1 MAVETERLFVGGAW
15 RDAASTFDDFNPAT
29 GEGWRA
35 VADGGADVAADAVEA
50 ARAAQPEWAALPHD
64 QRAKVLIDAM
74 GVIVELQDTL
84 VGALV
89 DEGGSWIGKAMFETG
104 YTGGIA
110 QAAAAAAHMVT
121 GELIPSA
128 TGKVSMVVREPVGV
142 VSVITPWNF
151 PLLLSMRAVAFALAI
166 GNAVV
171 LKPSEETPVAGGV
184 LVGRIFE
191 AAGLP
196 PGLLNVVTCSRARVA
211 EVGEVLVGHPAVGA
225 VSFTGSSAVGREV
238 AALGGRNLKRV
249 ALELGGNDALIVLD
263 DADLER
269 AVGAAT
275 FGSFMHA
282 GQICMSTERI
292 LVDAA
297 VAEEFTER
305 LVAKAAEL
313 GVGGPRRNVIGAVI
327 NARQA
332 EKIRRAIAD
341 AVPHGATV
349 RTGGGNDGLFFQ
361 PTVLDGVAPDMSVW
375 TEETFGPVAP
385 GIPVSGGGEVLKL
398 ANDSEYGL
406 SAGIITA
413 DEERGLS
420 VARRLETGMAHV
432 NDTSVY
438 DEPNAPFG
446 GVKGSGVGRHGG
458 KAAIDAFTTT
468 RWLTLER
475 GGRLYPF

>member
-1 MAVETERLFVGGAW
+1 MAVETERLFVGGTW
-15 RDAASTFDDFNPAT
+15 RDAASAFDDVNPAT
-29 GEGWRA
+29 GEVWRR
-35 VADGGADVAADAVEA
+35 VADAGADAASDAVEA
-50 ARAAQPEWAALPHD
+50 ARASQPEWAALPHD
-64 QRAKVLIDAM
+64 QRAKVLIQAM
-74 GVIVELQDTL
+74 SAIDDLQDTL
-84 VGALV
+84 VEALV
-89 DEGGSWIGKAMFETG
+89 DEGGAWIGKAMFETG
-104 YTGGIA
+104 YVAGIA
-110 QAAAAAAHMVT
+110 QAAAAAAHMDT
-121 GELIPSA
+121 GELLPSDH
-128 TGKVSMVVREPVGV
+128 GKLSMVVREPVGV
-142 VSVITPWNF
+142 VSVISPWNF
-151 PLLLSMRAVAFALAI
+151 PLLLSMRAVAFALAV

-171 LKPSEETPVAGGV
+171 LKPSEETPVSGGV
-184 LVGRIFE
+184 LVAKIFE

-196 PGLLNVVTCSRARVA
+196 PGLLGVVTCSRDHVA

-225 VSFTGSSAVGREV
+225 VSFTGSTAVGREI
-238 AALGGRNLKRV
+238 AALGGRHLKKV
-249 ALELGGNDALIVLD
+249 ALELGGKDALIVLD
-263 DADLER
+263 DADLDR

-292 LVDAA
+292 LVDTA

-305 LVAKAAEL
+305 FVAKATAL
-313 GVGGPRRNVIGAVI
+313 TVGDPRTNIIGPII

-332 EKIRRAIAD
+332 GKIRRHIDD
-341 AVPHGATV
+341 AVAHGATV
-349 RTGGGNDGLFFQ
+349 RAGGGNDGLFFE
-361 PTVLDGVAPDMSVW
+361 PTVLDAVTPDMTIW

-385 GIPVSGGGEVLKL
+385 VITVSGEEEAIKL

-413 DEERGLS
+413 DDERGLS

-446 GVKGSGVGRHGG
+446 GVKSSGLGRHGG
-458 KAAIDAFTTT
+458 KAAIEAFTRT
-468 RWLTLER
+468 RWITLER

>member
-1 MAVETERLFVGGAW
+1 MAAETEQLFVGGTW
-15 RDAASTFDDFNPAT
+15 RDAAGTFDDFNPTT
-29 GEGWRA
+29 GEVWRR
-35 VADGGADVAADAVEA
+35 VADASADAANDAVEA
-50 ARAAQPEWAALPHD
+50 ARAAQPEWAAQPHD
-64 QRAKVLIDAM
+64 QRAKALFQAMIAIDD
-74 GVIVELQDTL
+74 LQDTL
-84 VGALV
+84 VEALV
-89 DEGGSWIGKAMFETG
+89 DEGGAWIGKAMFETG
-104 YTGGIA
+104 YVAGIA

-121 GELIPSA
+121 GELLPSDH
-128 TGKVSMVVREPVGV
+128 GKLSMVVREPVGV
-142 VSVITPWNF
+142 VSVISPWNF
-151 PLLLSMRAVAFALAI
+151 PLLLSMRAVAFALAV

-171 LKPSEETPVAGGV
+171 LKPSEETPLSGGV
-184 LVGRIFE
+184 LVAKIFE

-196 PGLLNVVTCSRARVA
+196 LGVLNVVTCSRNHVA

-225 VSFTGSSAVGREV
+225 VSFTGSTAVGREIG
-238 AALGGRNLKRV
+238 ALGGRQLKKV

-263 DADLER
+263 DADLDR

-305 LVAKAAEL
+305 FVAKTAAL
-313 GVGGPRRNVIGAVI
+313 TVGDPRTNIIGPVI
-327 NARQA
+327 NAKQA
-332 EKIRRAIAD
+332 GKIRRHLDD
-341 AVPHGATV
+341 AVAHGAKV
-349 RTGGGNDGLFFQ
+349 RAGGGNDGLFFE
-361 PTVLDGVAPDMSVW
+361 PTVLDGVTPDMAVW

-385 GIPVSGGGEVLKL
+385 VITVSDEEEAIKL

-413 DEERGLS
+413 DEERGLA

-446 GVKGSGVGRHGG
+446 GVKSSGLGRHGG
-458 KAAIDAFTTT
+458 KAAIEAFTKT
-468 RWLTLER
+468 RWITLER

>member
-15 RDAASTFDDFNPAT
+15 RDAADTFDDFNPAT
-29 GEGWRA
+29 GEAWRA
-35 VADGGADVAADAVEA
+35 VADGGADAAADAVEA

-74 GVIVELQDTL
+74 AAIGDLQEALVE
-84 VGALV
+84 ALV
-89 DEGGSWIGKAMFETG
+89 DEGGSWIGKAMFETD
-104 YTGGIA
+104 YSGGIA

-121 GELIPSA
+121 GELIPSDH
-128 TGKVSMVVREPVGV
+128 GKVSMVVREPVGV

-211 EVGEVLVGHPAVGA
+211 EVGEVLVGHPAIGA

-238 AALGGRNLKRV
+238 AALGGRHLKRV
-249 ALELGGNDALIVLD
+249 ALELGGKDALIVLD

-305 LVAKAAEL
+305 LAAKASEL
-313 GVGGPRRNVIGAVI
+313 GVGDPRSNVIGPVI

-332 EKIRRAIAD
+332 DKIRRHIDD
-341 AVPHGATV
+341 AVAHGATV
-349 RTGGGNDGLFFQ
+349 RTGGANDGLFFE
-361 PTVLDGVAPDMSVW
+361 PTVLDGVAPDMAVW

-385 GIPVSGGGEVLKL
+385 VVTVSGEEDAVKL

-458 KAAIDAFTTT
+458 KAAIDAFTRT

>member
-15 RDAASTFDDFNPAT
+15 RDAAGTFDDFNPAT
-29 GEGWRA
+29 GDVWRT
-35 VADGGADVAADAVEA
+35 VADGGADAASDAVEA
-50 ARAAQPEWAALPHD
+50 AQAAQPEWAALPHD
-64 QRAKVLIDAM
+64 QRAKVLIQAIGAIGD
-74 GVIVELQDTL
+74 LQDTL
-84 VGALV
+84 VDALV
-89 DEGGSWIGKAMFETG
+89 DEGGAWIGKAMFETG
-104 YTGGIA
+104 FVAGTA

-121 GELIPSA
+121 GELIPSDH
-128 TGKVSMVVREPVGV
+128 GKVSMVVREPVGV

-151 PLLLSMRAVAFALAI
+151 PLLLSMRAVAFALAV

-171 LKPSEETPVAGGV
+171 LKPSEETPLSGGV
-184 LVGRIFE
+184 LVAKIFE

-196 PGLLNVVTCSRARVA
+196 PGLLNVVTCSRDRVA
-211 EVGEVLVGHPAVGA
+211 EVGEVLVAHPAVAA
-225 VSFTGSSAVGREV
+225 VSFTGSTVVGREI
-238 AALGGRNLKRV
+238 AALGGRHLKRV
-249 ALELGGNDALIVLD
+249 ALELGGKDALIVLD
-263 DADLER
+263 DADLDR

-282 GQICMSTERI
+282 GQICMATERI

-297 VAEEFTER
+297 IAEEFTER
-305 LVAKAAEL
+305 FVAKAGEL
-313 GVGGPRRNVIGAVI
+313 GVGDPRSNVIGPVI
-327 NARQA
+327 NAKQA
-332 EKIRRAIAD
+332 DKIRRHIDD
-341 AVPHGATV
+341 AVAQGATV

-361 PTVLDGVAPDMSVW
+361 PTVLDGVAADMAVW

-385 GIPVSGGGEVLKL
+385 VVTVSGEEEAVKL

-406 SAGIITA
+406 SAGIITT

-446 GVKGSGVGRHGG
+446 GVKSSGVGRHGG
-458 KAAIDAFTTT
+458 KAAIEAFTRT

>member
-15 RDAASTFDDFNPAT
+15 RDAAGTFDDFNPAT
-29 GEGWRA
+29 GEAWRA
-35 VADGGADVAADAVEA
+35 VADGGADAAADAVEA
-50 ARAAQPEWAALPHD
+50 ARAAQPEWAAQPHD

-74 GVIVELQDTL
+74 GAIGELQDTL
-84 VGALV
+84 VEALV

-104 YTGGIA
+104 YTSGIA

-128 TGKVSMVVREPVGV
+128 SGKVSMVVREPVGV

-151 PLLLSMRAVAFALAI
+151 PLLLSMRAVAFALAV

-211 EVGEVLVGHPAVGA
+211 EVGDVLVGHPAIGA

-238 AALGGRNLKRV
+238 AALGGRHLKRV
-249 ALELGGNDALIVLD
+249 ALELGGKDALIVLD

-292 LVDAA
+292 LVDAT

-305 LVAKAAEL
+305 LAAKAAEL
-313 GVGGPRRNVIGAVI
+313 GVGDPRSNVIGPVI

-332 EKIRRAIAD
+332 EKIRRHIDD
-341 AVPHGATV
+341 AVAHGATV
-349 RTGGGNDGLFFQ
+349 RAGGGNDGLFFQ
-361 PTVLDGVAPDMSVW
+361 PTVLDGVAPDMAVW

-385 GIPVSGGGEVLKL
+385 VVTVSGEEEAVKL

>member
-15 RDAASTFDDFNPAT
+15 RDAAGTFDDFNPAT
-29 GEGWRA
+29 GDVWRT
-35 VADGGADVAADAVEA
+35 VADGGADAASDAVEA
-50 ARAAQPEWAALPHD
+50 AQAAQPEWAALPHD
-64 QRAKVLIDAM
+64 QRAKVLIQAIGAIGDL
-74 GVIVELQDTL
+74 EDTL
-84 VGALV
+84 VDALV
-89 DEGGSWIGKAMFETG
+89 DEGGAWIGKAMFETG
-104 YTGGIA
+104 FVAGTA

-121 GELIPSA
+121 GELIPSDH
-128 TGKVSMVVREPVGV
+128 GKVSMVVREPVGV

-151 PLLLSMRAVAFALAI
+151 PLLLSMRAVAFALAV

-171 LKPSEETPVAGGV
+171 LKPSEETPLSGGV
-184 LVGRIFE
+184 LVAKIFE

-196 PGLLNVVTCSRARVA
+196 PGLLNVVTCSRDRVA
-211 EVGEVLVGHPAVGA
+211 EVGEVLVAHPAVAA
-225 VSFTGSSAVGREV
+225 VSFTGSTVVGREI
-238 AALGGRNLKRV
+238 AALGGHHLKRV
-249 ALELGGNDALIVLD
+249 ALELGGKDALIVLD
-263 DADLER
+263 DADLDR

-282 GQICMSTERI
+282 GQICMATERI

-297 VAEEFTER
+297 IAEEFTER
-305 LVAKAAEL
+305 FVAKAGEL
-313 GVGGPRRNVIGAVI
+313 GVGDPRSNVIGPVI
-327 NARQA
+327 NAKQA
-332 EKIRRAIAD
+332 DKIRRHIDD
-341 AVPHGATV
+341 AVAQGATV

-361 PTVLDGVAPDMSVW
+361 PTVLDGVAADMAVW

-385 GIPVSGGGEVLKL
+385 VVTVSGEEEAVKL

-406 SAGIITA
+406 SAGIITT

-446 GVKGSGVGRHGG
+446 GVKSSGVGRHGG
-458 KAAIDAFTTT
+458 KAAIEAFTRT

>member
-1 MAVETERLFVGGAW
+1 M
-15 RDAASTFDDFNPAT
+15 
-29 GEGWRA
+29 
-35 VADGGADVAADAVEA
+35 VA
-50 ARAAQPEWAALPHD
+50 
-64 QRAKVLIDAM
+64 
-74 GVIVELQDTL
+74 
-84 VGALV
+84 
-89 DEGGSWIGKAMFETG
+89 
-104 YTGGIA
+104 
-110 QAAAAAAHMVT
+110 
-121 GELIPSA
+121 GELLPSDH
-128 TGKVSMVVREPVGV
+128 GKVSMVVREPVGV

-151 PLLLSMRAVAFALAI
+151 PLLLSMRAVAFALAV

-171 LKPSEETPVAGGV
+171 LKPSEETPLAGGV
-184 LVGRIFE
+184 LVAKIFE

-196 PGLLNVVTCSRARVA
+196 PGLLNVVTCSRDRVA
-211 EVGEVLVGHPAVGA
+211 EVGEVIVGHPAVGA
-225 VSFTGSSAVGREV
+225 VSFTGSTVVGREI
-238 AALGGRNLKRV
+238 AALGGRHLKRV
-249 ALELGGNDALIVLD
+249 ALELGGKDALIVLD
-263 DADLER
+263 DADLDR

-282 GQICMSTERI
+282 GQICMATERI

-297 VAEEFTER
+297 IAEEFTER
-305 LVAKAAEL
+305 FVAKAAEL
-313 GVGGPRRNVIGAVI
+313 DVGDPHSNVIGPVI
-327 NARQA
+327 NAKQA
-332 EKIRRAIAD
+332 DKIRRHIDD
-341 AVPHGATV
+341 AVAQGASV
-349 RTGGGNDGLFFQ
+349 RTGGGNDGLFFE
-361 PTVLDGVAPDMSVW
+361 PTVLDRVAPDMSVW

-385 GIPVSGGGEVLKL
+385 VVTVSGEEEAIKL

-446 GVKGSGVGRHGG
+446 GVKNSGVGRHGG
-458 KAAIDAFTTT
+458 KAAIEAFTRT